1 MCRCRSIAAGR
12 RSSVTLERAID
23 LLKKCADDLLERPG
37 DLEAWVR
44 FVEAFELVT
53 RVRRA

>member
-1 MCRCRSIAAGR
+1 
-12 RSSVTLERAID
+12 VTLERAID